1 MRIGIIGT
9 GAIAPEV
16 RELSMA
22 RRQMF
27 PKSAPPREWVQILRE
42 LEGALS

>member
-1 MRIGIIGT
+1 MRIDIIGT

-22 RRQMF
+22 RKQMF
-27 PKSAPPREWVQILRE
+27 PKSAPPREWVQILGE
-42 LEGALS
+42 LEGAPS